1 MLKMSGVHTY
11 YGESH
16 ILQGIALSV
25 GPAQC
30 VAILGRNGAGKTT
43 TLRSILGLTPARRGQ
58 IIFKGT
64 DITQSATHRIVR
76 SGIAFVPEDRG
87 IFPTVTVEEHLAIA
101 FGASK
106 HRSTRKPIEYVLE
119 IFPRLAERRH
129 SLGGQLSGGEQQMLA
144 IGRALVTGPD
154 LLILDEPSEG
164 LAPVIIET
172 LEEVLKNVKMAGIPI
187 LLVEQN
193 LYSALAVADR
203 VYVLE
208 TGQVVLQGD
217 AKELTERSEL
227 LLQRLGVQ

>member
-16 ILQGIALSV
+16 ILQGIALAV

-30 VAILGRNGAGKTT
+30 VALLGRNGAGKTT

-64 DITQSATHRIVR
+64 DITGLATHQIVR

-87 IFPTVTVEEHLAIA
+87 IFLTVTVQEHLAIA
-101 FGASK
+101 YGASK
-106 HRSTRKPIEYVLE
+106 HRPTRKPIEHVLG

-154 LLILDEPSEG
+154 LMILDEPSEG

-193 LYSALAVADR
+193 YHLAMRLADY
-203 VYVLE
+203 VYVLSQGRVQFSGE
-208 TGQVVLQGD
+208 TQALIANEEIRRTYLSV
-217 AKELTERSEL
+217 
-227 LLQRLGVQ
+227 